1 MFELQYND
9 YMNEGLVNKK
19 VLEDLRE
26 TLGDEAMGDFI
37 RRFLADCEERTNRIT
52 EGYGKAY
59 FSEVVLEAHTLGS
72 SAATYG
78 GQKLEEVCRE
88 IEFAKPAKSSVFQ
101 ERVDRLNRLSDETI
115 QEIKGYIRE
124 VDL

>member
-19 VLEDLRE
+19 VLEGLRE

-52 EGYGKAY
+52 EGCADDG
-59 FSEVVLEAHTLGS
+59 
-72 SAATYG
+72 
-78 GQKLEEVCRE
+78 
-88 IEFAKPAKSSVFQ
+88 
-101 ERVDRLNRLSDETI
+101 
-115 QEIKGYIRE
+115 
-124 VDL
+124 